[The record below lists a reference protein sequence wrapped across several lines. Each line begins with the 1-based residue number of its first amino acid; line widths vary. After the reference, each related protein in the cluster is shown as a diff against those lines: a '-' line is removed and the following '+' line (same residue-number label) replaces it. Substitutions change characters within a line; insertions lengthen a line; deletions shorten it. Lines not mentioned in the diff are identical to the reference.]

1 MTTIAR
7 ALATAAFLL
16 AAGTPIYAQTPQHA
30 ATQFL
35 PIKNEPAPKLFVD
48 QPLPRPLITR
58 GVAIIP
64 YRAENFRILPIFGAG
79 ATDISPR
86 AGHLHVSIDDLPWRW
101 ADAGGT
107 GAIVLTGLPPGEHK
121 VLIEIATA
129 DRQVLGGKVVKFT
142 VPAIDSSHL

>member
-35 PIKNEPAPKLFVD
+35 PIKNEPAPKLYVD

-64 YRAENFRILPIFGAG
+64 YRARTSASCPSLALAPPISHRELGTSMSAS
-79 ATDISPR
+79 TICR
-86 AGHLHVSIDDLPWRW
+86 
-101 ADAGGT
+101 GG
-107 GAIVLTGLPPGEHK
+107 GPMQAAL
-121 VLIEIATA
+121 A
-129 DRQVLGGKVVKFT
+129 R
-142 VPAIDSSHL
+142 SS